1 MAPAFPTEA
10 FRAAIKKEGFIR
22 DASFVPV
29 NESIAGFTVRPMLLE
44 YFLALRIIES
54 PFLVGGDPD
63 PRDARAFLWRLS
75 PHYSPRSILV
85 RAAFMHRCR
94 VFLPPLEPYIKT
106 KRARKRWATQTIARL
121 EELGTVY
128 RGINVYVSETLQDWP
143 SGSEGGAEGKSY
155 FSDAVSIIGTI
166 ARDYGWPES
175 AILKLPMKRALQ
187 YMKEIKQA
195 NAPGKPL
202 FNPLSD
208 KVHFDWLR
216 ECNRRN

>member
-1 MAPAFPTEA
+1 MALAFPIEA
-10 FRAAIKKEGFIR
+10 YREALKKEGFVR
-22 DASFVPV
+22 DASFIPV
-29 NESIAGFTVRPMLLE
+29 NERISGFTVRPMLLE
-44 YFLALRIIES
+44 DFLALRIIES

-63 PRDARAFLWRLS
+63 PVDARALLWRLS
-75 PHYSPRSILV
+75 PHYNPRSILV
-85 RAAFMHRCR
+85 RALFMRRCR
-94 VFLPPLEPYIKT
+94 AFLQPIEPYIKT
-106 KRARKRWATQTIARL
+106 QRARKRWARQTIARL
-121 EELGTVY
+121 EELGNVY
-128 RGINVYVSETLQDWP
+128 RGINLYVSETLQDWP
-143 SGSEGGAEGKSY
+143 SGSEGGAGGKIY
-155 FSDAVSIIGTI
+155 FSDGVAIIGTI

-175 AILKLPMKRALQ
+175 EILKLPMKRALQ